1 MKPSFVKTPIGNFLA
16 HFKDR
21 YLIKLELVNS
31 DKKLFLDQNL
41 QETIN
46 QLTKG
51 KISVNELP
59 LNINKLEGTEF
70 QKKVWNEIKKIPYG
84 ETRSYKEVALAI
96 GHPQSIRAVAN
107 ACAKNP
113 YAPIVPCHRVV
124 RSDGN
129 LGGYSAKGGIKKKAE
144 LLRIESQ
151 NVRKR

>member
-1 MKPSFVKTPIGNFLA
+1 MLKRNVRSHLDLRLACRQQTSFIYCAYGCKKA
-16 HFKDR
+16 
-21 YLIKLELVNS
+21 KLEFMV
-31 DKKLFLDQNL
+31 
-41 QETIN
+41 
-46 QLTKG
+46 
-51 KISVNELP
+51 
-59 LNINKLEGTEF
+59 GTAF
-70 QKKVWNEIKKIPYG
+70 QKKVWNELKKIPYG

-96 GHPQSIRAVAN
+96 GHPQSARAVAN

>member
-1 MKPSFVKTPIGNFLA
+1 MKPSFIKTPIGSFLA

-46 QLTKG
+46 QLIKG

-70 QKKVWNEIKKIPYG
+70 QKK
-84 ETRSYKEVALAI
+84 S
-96 GHPQSIRAVAN
+96 
-107 ACAKNP
+107 
-113 YAPIVPCHRVV
+113 
-124 RSDGN
+124 GN
-129 LGGYSAKGGIKKKAE
+129 L
-144 LLRIESQ
+144 LL
-151 NVRKR
+151 K

>member
-1 MKPSFVKTPIGNFLA
+1 MGWISAF
-16 HFKDR
+16 
-21 YLIKLELVNS
+21 EVN
-31 DKKLFLDQNL
+31 
-41 QETIN
+41 
-46 QLTKG
+46 G
-51 KISVNELP
+51 KIIQIKFGKIKKIENSIL
-59 LNINKLEGTEF
+59 LNILAKKIKNFFNKKITKIKIPHKIRGNKI
-70 QKKVWNEIKKIPYG
+70 QKKVWNELKKIPYG
-84 ETRSYKEVALAI
+84 DTRSYKEVALAI
-96 GHPQSIRAVAN
+96 GHPQSARAVAN

>member
-1 MKPSFVKTPIGNFLA
+1 MIGT
-16 HFKDR
+16 
-21 YLIKLELVNS
+21 S
-31 DKKLFLDQNL
+31 
-41 QETIN
+41 
-46 QLTKG
+46 
-51 KISVNELP
+51 
-59 LNINKLEGTEF
+59 F
-70 QKKVWNEIKKIPYG
+70 QKKVWKELKKIPYG

-96 GHPQSIRAVAN
+96 GHPQSARAVAN

-113 YAPIVPCHRVV
+113 HAPTVPCHRVV